1 MTDFRVRRDSLETVE
16 FAEGVSGDAGQID
29 PGEAL
34 LRVDA
39 FSFTANNISYATFGD
54 FMSYWDLDR
63 KSVV

>member
-1 MTDFRVRRDSLETVE
+1 MTDFRVSRDSLETVE
-16 FAEGVSGDAGQID
+16 FAEGVSADETQLA

-54 FMSYWDLDR
+54 FM
-63 KSVV
+63 